1 MAPARR
7 DRAVTLVELLVTLAV
22 VGTLAGLAYPA
33 FRLQL
38 LRAHRTEAIE
48 MLLRAAAAQER
59 YMLATG
65 RYATTLAAGD
75 AADGLPIS
83 AHSFGGRYR
92 LALEARPATSF
103 LLRVTPRPGYG
114 QDDDRQ
120 CAEFTLRADGL
131 RAATDDEGR
140 DSTRDCWG

>member
-7 DRAVTLVELLVTLAV
+7 DRAVTLVELLVALAI

-48 MLLRAAAAQER
+48 LLLRAAAAQER
-59 YMLATG
+59 YMLANG
-65 RYATTLAAGD
+65 RYATTLADGD
-75 AADGLPIS
+75 AADGLPMS
-83 AHSFGGRYR
+83 VYSSGGRYR
-92 LALEARPATSF
+92 LALETRPAASF

-114 QDDDRQ
+114 QDDDRR
-120 CAEFTLRADGL
+120 CAAFTLRADGF
-131 RAATDDEGR
+131 RAAADDEGR